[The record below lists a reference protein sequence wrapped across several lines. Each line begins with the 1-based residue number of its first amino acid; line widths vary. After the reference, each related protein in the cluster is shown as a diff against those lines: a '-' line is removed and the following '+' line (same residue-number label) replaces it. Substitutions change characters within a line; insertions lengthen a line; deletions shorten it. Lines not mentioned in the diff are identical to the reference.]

1 MGYMNLRFL
10 RSLSGVLWV
19 TAGIGITTS
28 TLAPVHALA
37 INSSTQASS
46 SEFVEQLSNS
56 QIALDDDQ
64 ERDDE
69 TAQEDD
75 ESLPEAIRE
84 SILKDASRQSGVQ
97 VSKLR
102 VVKVKRQI
110 WSDGC
115 LGLAGS
121 DGVCTQAQVPGW
133 EVLVANGE
141 KTWVYRCNESGSLV
155 KLDEEAT
162 RTIATRSTTIRREV
176 TTTRTTQTTQAAS
189 GRASGES
196 TLATGSVSSSSSRS
210 MGVVAGSSGMSEESS
225 MRMRQVTAARSVQVS
240 YSDLS
245 GNYWARDFIVE
256 LTRRGILTGFP
267 DGTFRPNEPVTRA
280 QFAALVAAVFKK
292 SKVRDVVSLRDVAS
306 SYWAYNGIR
315 EAYEMGF
322 LDAISGNTFSPTQSM
337 TRSQILAAF
346 AKGLNYTTIS
356 SSEKVLQF
364 YSDATAIPASYRTL
378 IAAAT
383 ERGIVANYPSVKTC
397 SPNKVATRAEV
408 AALLYQAMVSTG
420 DAVAISSPHVVSSQ
434 LPPSP
439 VQVTPTSTAPEPAVE
454 TGEGGRK
461 KPQCNQ
467 GIGNGAEGCD
477 PGNSRPHGGSN
488 DETGRTPG
496 NRK

>member
-1 MGYMNLRFL
+1 MNLRFL

-28 TLAPVHALA
+28 TLSPVHALA
-37 INSSTQASS
+37 TKLPAQAEELTHQPSA
-46 SEFVEQLSNS
+46 N
-56 QIALDDDQ
+56 QIAQDNQVPEEGQVL
-64 ERDDE
+64 
-69 TAQEDD
+69 EDD
-75 ESLPEAIRE
+75 VASLPEAIQE

-102 VVKVKRQI
+102 VVKVKRQM

-121 DGVCTQAQVPGW
+121 DGVCNQAQIPGW

-155 KLDEEAT
+155 KLDEDAT

-176 TTTRTTQTTQAAS
+176 TTSRTTQSTQAAS
-189 GRASGES
+189 GSASSES
-196 TLATGSVSSSSSRS
+196 TLATGSASSSSSS
-210 MGVVAGSSGMSEESS
+210 STGVVAGSSGMSEGSS

-240 YSDLS
+240 YSDVS

-292 SKVRDVVSLRDVAS
+292 SKVRDVVSFRDVSS

-322 LDAISGNTFSPTQSM
+322 LDAISSSRFSPTQSM

-346 AKGLNYTTIS
+346 ARGLNYTTIS
-356 SSEKVLQF
+356 STAKVLQF
-364 YSDATAIPASYRTL
+364 YSDAAAIPASYRTL

-383 ERGIVANYPSVKTC
+383 ERGIVANYPNVKTC

-434 LPPSP
+434 VPPSP
-439 VQVTPTSTAPEPAVE
+439 VQATPTSTVPEPAVE

-461 KPQCNQ
+461 KPHCNQ

-477 PGNSRPHGGSN
+477 PGNSHPHGGSN